1 MARCQASSC
10 RLTPSRATQYRQE
23 FLAGEAE
30 DMAEVLRIEPDHDIG
45 LGTYEDVVVT
55 EDWTPLE
62 PEVIENKWYAPG
74 VGMIAGANR
83 GRAIGDEPSW
93 SSTRPVRESAQVQA
107 R

>member
-1 MARCQASSC
+1 MPADPQPGDA
-10 RLTPSRATQYRQE
+10 YRQE

-74 VGMIAGANR
+74 VGMIAGTNEA
-83 GRAIGDEPSW
+83 GPSE
-93 SSTRPVRESAQVQA
+93 TTELVEYTPGP
-107 R
+107 